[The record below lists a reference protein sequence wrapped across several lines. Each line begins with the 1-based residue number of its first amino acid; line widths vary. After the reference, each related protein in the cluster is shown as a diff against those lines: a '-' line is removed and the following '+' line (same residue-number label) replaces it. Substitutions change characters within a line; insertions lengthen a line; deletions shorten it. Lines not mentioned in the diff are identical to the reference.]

1 METNNN
7 INRNRQPLTPDDIE
21 RGRNFDQFMQ
31 AYNAQKLPFWKKPG
45 FYIGTVVIGTVIA
58 VGTYMAVS
66 SNEKPATA
74 AQTAFVQPP
83 LPGIDVRD
91 TAYIVNAG
99 EGDTLLYHTGSLLII
114 PQNAFLGHDG
124 KPVSGKVE
132 IRYREFH
139 DPASIFIAGIPM
151 TYDSA
156 GVQYHFESAGMLEI
170 TAWQNGKPLKAN
182 PAQPIEVALA
192 SQTAENKFNV
202 YYLDTTARNWSF
214 IKRDTAYLIAAEMPD
229 TASPKAKAAGPQPL
243 RPQLAD
249 AKRPSFSIDF
259 DPLEFPE
266 LNAYKGLRFEVDEKR
281 TPYNRADRKI
291 QWDDARIARNSDGRT
306 LTVTFTKDTAER
318 AYITYVVVDNRNY
331 AAAMK
336 EYESRFAA
344 YEAALGKKTAD
355 ADANQQKLD
364 ANVDKADKKRLSANA
379 LALRLAALRSR
390 ANVGSKQE
398 NQTMRLFVIQDFGI
412 WNSDCPSNLPA
423 AEPLALKLRDSR
435 NKQEIT
441 GVKAFLVEKGRNAI
455 FTYSPEALNAFQC
468 NPDAENLLWCVTPD
482 GHLATANADAL
493 SNLKGKKKAELTLTV
508 HEGALASNEQ
518 TKSILGL

>member
-1 METNNN
+1 METNKN
-7 INRNRQPLTPDDIE
+7 INRNREPLTPEDIE
-21 RGRNFDQFMQ
+21 QGRNFDQFMQ

-45 FYIGTVVIGTVIA
+45 FYIGSAVIGTVIA
-58 VGTYMAVS
+58 VGTYMAVAPG
-66 SNEKPATA
+66 EKPASPE
-74 AQTAFVQPP
+74 TAFVKPP

-91 TAYIVNAG
+91 TAYTVNAAA
-99 EGDTLLYHTGSLLII
+99 GDTLTYHTGSLLII
-114 PQNAFLGHDG
+114 PQNAFLGENG
-124 KPVSGKVE
+124 QPVNGAVE

-192 SQTAENKFNV
+192 SQTAVDKFNI

-214 IKRDTAYLIAAEMPD
+214 IKRDTAYLIAGQLTD
-229 TASPKAKAAGPQPL
+229 TAAAKAKTAGPQPI

-249 AKRPSFSIDF
+249 TKRPSFSIDF

-266 LNAYKGLRFEVDEKR
+266 LNAYKGLRFEVDEAR

-306 LTVTFTKDTAER
+306 LTVTFTKDTLQR
-318 AYITYVVVDNRNY
+318 SYITYVVVDNRNY

-336 EYESRFAA
+336 EYEARFAA
-344 YEAALGKKTAD
+344 YETALGRKISTQQAT
-355 ADANQQKLD
+355 QQKLD
-364 ANVDKADKKRLSANA
+364 ENVDRADKKRLSANA
-379 LALRLAALRSR
+379 LALCLAAIRSR
-390 ANVGSKQE
+390 SNVGSKQE

-412 WNSDCPSNLPA
+412 WNSDCPANLPP
-423 AEPLALKLRDSR
+423 AEPLALKLIDGR

-441 GVKAFLVEKGRNAI
+441 SSKVFLVEKGRNAI
-455 FTYSPEALNAFQC
+455 FTYSPAMLGAFQC
-468 NPDAENLLWCVTPD
+468 NLEMENILWCITPD
-482 GHLATANADAL
+482 GQLATADADAL
-493 SNLKGKKKAELTLTV
+493 ATLKDKKKAELTLSV
-508 HEGALASNEQ
+508 HQGVLASPEQ
-518 TKSILGL
+518 TKSVLGL